1 VIVYV
6 DGKELTSEKII
17 KSGNIVRGY
26 NEGYCVFIAS
36 GENITGE
43 YIEEISEIERLE
55 ALEEAMLDLILG
67 GSL

>member
-1 VIVYV
+1 MIVYV
-6 DGKELTSEKII
+6 DGKKLTSEKII

-26 NEGYCVFIAS
+26 NEGHCVFIAS

-67 GSL
+67 GE